1 MDSREYLY
9 FVQKEIHSTVMA
21 TVDNDGFPVT
31 CAIDI
36 MDCDGKS
43 LYFLTARGKSLYGR
57 LNKQGYVALTGMKGR
72 DTLSCVAVSIR
83 GKVRELGAEPLP
95 KLFGKNPYMS
105 EIYPTEQSRS
115 ALTVFQIY
123 EGTGEWF
130 DLSQKPIERAG
141 FAFGKTEVE
150 KEGYFITKAC
160 TGCRICEAVC
170 PQRCIDFAVIPAA
183 IWQEHCLHCG
193 NCLSSCP
200 QKAIIRR

>member
-95 KLFGKNPYMS
+95 KMFGKKPYMS
-105 EIYPTEQSRS
+105 EIYHTEQSR
-115 ALTVFQIY
+115 
-123 EGTGEWF
+123 
-130 DLSQKPIERAG
+130 RA
-141 FAFGKTEVE
+141 
-150 KEGYFITKAC
+150 
-160 TGCRICEAVC
+160 
-170 PQRCIDFAVIPAA
+170 
-183 IWQEHCLHCG
+183 
-193 NCLSSCP
+193 
-200 QKAIIRR
+200 

>member
-72 DTLSCVAVSIR
+72 DTLSCSGLDPR
-83 GKVRELGAEPLP
+83 
-95 KLFGKNPYMS
+95 
-105 EIYPTEQSRS
+105 
-115 ALTVFQIY
+115 
-123 EGTGEWF
+123 
-130 DLSQKPIERAG
+130 
-141 FAFGKTEVE
+141 
-150 KEGYFITKAC
+150 
-160 TGCRICEAVC
+160 
-170 PQRCIDFAVIPAA
+170 
-183 IWQEHCLHCG
+183 
-193 NCLSSCP
+193 
-200 QKAIIRR
+200 